1 MNKIEVILKQ
11 WQNYSGW
18 KCASTIDNIEREEGV
33 SLEEQCEE
41 YAKEYFSNLQIEEDE
56 DFQIMFTYKD
66 EIAKSYFAS
75 YYDENLEVPF

>member
-56 DFQIMFTYKD
+56 YFQIMFTYKD